1 MRSNSEAEPKPKEGC
16 GSSKML
22 LLMACPKYLEAHHRP
37 VERAW
42 RERRRWVAAVNRLRL
57 NVSRIIPGDWG
68 KVRSGWLA

>member
-37 VERAW
+37 VERAG
-42 RERRRWVAAVNRLRL
+42 RERRTNICATDLPDKTSKDTPTAREERERATDL
-57 NVSRIIPGDWG
+57 
-68 KVRSGWLA
+68 